1 MAPAQLELFKFG
13 LCKLHLTSKSF
24 NAAVDQCIGLVR
36 TDVFIPIAAMLHY
49 GDPDWYEQY
58 VGPLRSNYRKDDLP
72 QIAPAQTPSELK
84 DQLARMREERLKK
97 RDERITST
105 AGSTLGNAE
114 SSTV

>member
-13 LCKLHLTSKSF
+13 LY
-24 NAAVDQCIGLVR
+24 
-36 TDVFIPIAAMLHY
+36 VFIPIAAMLHY

-84 DQLARMREERLKK
+84 DQLAKMREERLKK
-97 RDERITST
+97 RDERNTST
-105 AGSTLGNAE
+105 TTTAPTIANAE
-114 SSTV
+114 SPRI